1 MCCPDTPV
9 CGHPP
14 EYSLSTKRLLTLP
27 SPEAMT
33 IGLQWSLL
41 ISYPFH
47 AGMLTGLILYGS
59 CTGTAAEFL
68 VQCHPEEAFNPV
80 LPDLYL
86 TLAVFSLCLLRQ
98 PLSLCK
104 MDVSSGATY
113 TADIDSV
120 HSHWL

>member
-1 MCCPDTPV
+1 MYFGHIFPQVLPDLPHLYPLPTLCAFLFLFLTNTPSPMCCPDTPV
-9 CGHPP
+9 RGHPP

-41 ISYPFH
+41 ISYPFL

-68 VQCHPEEAFNPV
+68 S
-80 LPDLYL
+80 
-86 TLAVFSLCLLRQ
+86 T
-98 PLSLCK
+98 
-104 MDVSSGATY
+104 VSSRRSFQSG
-113 TADIDSV
+113 S
-120 HSHWL
+120 S